1 MQNKSRNIEEC
12 AKHGHKDGDAT
23 RAVRQKQ
30 PNSLT
35 KRPLNQRSNRN
46 LFTPSRNTRERH
58 PPNRER
64 IHRTRPDPAE

>member
-23 RAVRQKQ
+23 RAIRQKQ
-30 PNSLT
+30 PNSLM
-35 KRPLNQRSNRN
+35 KRQLNQSRNRS
-46 LFTPSRNTRERH
+46 LITPSHNTRKRH

-64 IHRTRPDPAE
+64 IHKTRPNLAE